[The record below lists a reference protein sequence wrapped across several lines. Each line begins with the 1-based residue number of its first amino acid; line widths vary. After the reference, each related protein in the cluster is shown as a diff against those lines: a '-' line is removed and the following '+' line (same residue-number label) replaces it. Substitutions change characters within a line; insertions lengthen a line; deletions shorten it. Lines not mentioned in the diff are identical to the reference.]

1 MGDSLPKG
9 DLCELFGKFEPY
21 VPGVHPSGVFP
32 DFGEGG
38 IDSVGQGA
46 NDPDSRD
53 PQSQDGSSTPNH
65 PYHIII
71 VASQE
76 TPTQS
81 GVPRGLGGGITKG
94 LAGQKEKEKLKERG
108 KERGMREVE
117 KLVGSGSGG
126 GSLGVGMGMGPGTP
140 ASKPGSLG
148 SSSVLGMTSVKDQ
161 SDLET
166 SALSPTQIPTP
177 QFPFPSPRSG
187 SGSTQGAEGAG
198 PSSLGATGTNVV
210 GAGMGVLPPTTPHH
224 GHHTGHVNVNVGGGK
239 GWSEILEGEF
249 RGFPRFSAFSGG
261 GNSCWGESS

>member
-9 DLCELFGKFEPY
+9 DLCELFGTFDPY
-21 VPGVHPSGVFP
+21 VPGGFPAGVFP
-32 DFGEGG
+32 DFGQGG
-38 IDSVGQGA
+38 VSSDGQGSQGVQSHPQDLHQGGSA
-46 NDPDSRD
+46 PHTRDS
-53 PQSQDGSSTPNH
+53 GSNPTH

-117 KLVGSGSGG
+117 KLVGGGSGG
-126 GSLGVGMGMGPGTP
+126 NPLAMGLGIGPGTP
-140 ASKPGSLG
+140 GLKPGSMG
-148 SSSVLGMTSVKDQ
+148 SSSVLGMSSAKEQ
-161 SDLET
+161 SELEA
-166 SALSPTQIPTP
+166 SAFSPNQIPTP

-187 SGSTQGAEGAG
+187 SNQAAEGFG
-198 PSSLGATGTNVV
+198 PSSLGMMGTSAV

-224 GHHTGHVNVNVGGGK
+224 GHHTGHVNVNVGGSK
-239 GWSEILEGEF
+239 GWSDILEG
-249 RGFPRFSAFSGG
+249 
-261 GNSCWGESS
+261 